1 MHTAEY
7 CIVPTDLV
15 QLEQFANSFQDK
27 PNCSTDTLVEVLSI
41 FGKSRSQKMLLQDF
55 LKLARLFLV
64 ILQEMSPVKS
74 YSRR

>member
-41 FGKSRSQKMLLQDF
+41 FGKICQYLQDF

-64 ILQEMSPVKS
+64 ILQQMSPVKS